1 MSIRIVV
8 NLAEDSADVIA
19 TYGVGAK
26 LYLDSATSEGGSYA
40 NVTSTA
46 IVSGTEQYELTDAAG
61 STSTWYKARVGDAGG
76 TSYSNYSDPFQATA
90 LAAYATIDDLR
101 ETLAL
106 GNNRAHDNLLS
117 DLLIDVS
124 ADLDAS
130 TQRRF
135 YRDPQVSGTTTVYAD
150 VREWGASSLE
160 EAIGRAT
167 FADGRPL
174 DIVSVT
180 NLYVRDSEMSAYVEV
195 PAGDTGYYLDGWS
208 VGVGVYGTDWP
219 YEDVTLS
226 PAGACTV
233 FPTGRRAV
241 KIVGTFGFPRVPAPV
256 KRAVLA
262 ECAERFRQKIGGGQA
277 PAGVNQFGTPIFLT
291 GDSPDFRRVMR
302 APFSRR
308 RMVA

>member
-1 MSIRIVV
+1 MRIVV
-8 NLAEDSADVIA
+8 NLTEDSADVLA
-19 TYGVGAK
+19 EFSAGAK
-26 LYLDSATSEGGSYA
+26 LYLLSSSSESGSYSD
-40 NVTSTA
+40 VTSTT
-46 IVSGTEQYELTDAAG
+46 IVSGTEQYELTDSAG
-61 STSTWYKARVGDAGG
+61 TSSTWYKTQVGNSAGSTRGSLSDAFRA
-76 TSYSNYSDPFQATA
+76 TS
-90 LAAYATIDDLR
+90 LVAYATLDDLR

-106 GNNRAHDNLLS
+106 GANTTHDNLLY

-124 ADLDAS
+124 ADLDAIC
-130 TQRRF
+130 QRRF

-150 VREWGASSLE
+150 VREWGSSSLAD
-160 EAIGRAT
+160 AIGRAT

-180 NLYVRDSEMSAYVEV
+180 NLYVRDSETSAYVEV

-241 KIVGTFGFPRVPAPV
+241 KIVGTFGFPKVPASI
-256 KRAVLA
+256 KRAVLT
-262 ECAERFRQKIGGGQA
+262 ESAERFRQKIGGGQA

-291 GDSPDFRRVMR
+291 GDSPDFRRVTR
-302 APFSRR
+302 SPFSRR
-308 RMVA
+308 AMAA